1 MSHRS
6 LALGVLVLIIPAVG
20 LASLGL
26 PSVVK
31 ATSYGTAGQ
40 TINDTIMRAAGS
52 SNSAACPSYYT
63 VRPGDTLAK
72 IARRCGVSVASLK
85 RWNGLRSDLIR
96 VGQVLIIRT
105 TSAPAPPVIAATPS
119 ASGGTSRWRPP
130 SSSAAEGQTRYV
142 PGGLSGEQPIVMPTP
157 TPAIESPV
165 SAW

>member
-6 LALGVLVLIIPAVG
+6 PLLSMLVLMIFAVG

-31 ATSYGTAGQ
+31 ATSHGTAGQ
-40 TINDTIMRAAGS
+40 VINHTIMSAVGS
-52 SNSAACPSYYT
+52 SSSAACPSYYT

-96 VGQVLIIRT
+96 VGQVLITGT
-105 TSAPAPPVIAATPS
+105 TSAAAPPVIAATPG
-119 ASGGTSRWRPP
+119 ASGGTARWRPP
-130 SSSAAEGQTRYV
+130 SSSAAEARPFYV